1 MRLNI
6 IHGAVII
13 IPRPPTKGKK
23 KVTYRQLWDQ
33 WIAKRTYDLC
43 ESTIIASSRNAN
55 VYILPYIGSADL
67 GDITASLLQPV
78 MDNASPEANKVL
90 MQVLRYGVKFGVGC
104 EVLSDIHYKHRPRAS
119 AGEAFTLAE
128 INLLIK
134 AARPDWFRDMVII
147 AFRTGMRRG
156 ELLALKWEDI
166 DFDLGYLQV
175 RRSLVGE
182 TRDMIQ
188 IRAPKCGSFRRI
200 RLCDTALLTLM
211 ERKEH
216 VSSDFVF
223 TLPPDNRL
231 IVPNNVSHN
240 MVKACNRAG
249 VRRRRFHD
257 LRHTHA
263 TMLISRGVPLTA
275 VSERMGHTDLT
286 TTLRTYT
293 HVIPDIQK
301 VAVDILND
309 L

>member
-1 MRLNI
+1 M
-6 IHGAVII
+6 
-13 IPRPPTKGKK
+13 
-23 KVTYRQLWDQ
+23 TYRQLWDQ

-200 RLCDTALLTLM
+200 RLCDTALLTSWNARSTSRQILFSPPARQPIDCP
-211 ERKEH
+211 ER
-216 VSSDFVF
+216 
-223 TLPPDNRL
+223 R
-231 IVPNNVSHN
+231 I
-240 MVKACNRAG
+240 A
-249 VRRRRFHD
+249 
-257 LRHTHA
+257 
-263 TMLISRGVPLTA
+263 
-275 VSERMGHTDLT
+275 
-286 TTLRTYT
+286 
-293 HVIPDIQK
+293 
-301 VAVDILND
+301 
-309 L
+309 